1 MEKKGAKDKLTN
13 CTKNNL
19 QLTYGPGSTL
29 CSRIFNFW
37 TSTYI
42 IYIGLVDKIQEIYDI
57 SIATLGCNFSFV
69 HFHIFS
75 LSI

>member
-1 MEKKGAKDKLTN
+1 MLCIVSHMDSIKGLIKMEKKGAKDKLTN

-37 TSTYI
+37 NLN
-42 IYIGLVDKIQEIYDI
+42 IYNIHWPCG
-57 SIATLGCNFSFV
+57 
-69 HFHIFS
+69 
-75 LSI
+75 